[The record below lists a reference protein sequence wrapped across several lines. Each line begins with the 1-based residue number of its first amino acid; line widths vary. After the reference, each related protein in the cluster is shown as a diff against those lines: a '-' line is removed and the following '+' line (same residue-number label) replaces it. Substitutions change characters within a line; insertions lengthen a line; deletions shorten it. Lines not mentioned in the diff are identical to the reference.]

1 MELKLSAIISLIQP
15 AEDKFDD
22 VVGRFVSFHQGFMR
36 YDYHYDNFVDDDDDD
51 YLVCNNGDDED
62 NNGEGD
68 DEDGEDG
75 SAEDGEDGI
84 DCEMVMMMVIVRS
97 IVMTL

>member
-36 YDYHYDNFVDDDDDD
+36 YDNHYDNFVDDDDDD

-62 NNGEGD
+62 NNIVDVDDDDDQFVCNDGGD
-68 DEDGEDG
+68 DDGGVGGD
-75 SAEDGEDGI
+75 DD
-84 DCEMVMMMVIVRS
+84 DNCH
-97 IVMTL
+97 